1 MGGAIS
7 GAGNAIG
14 SAAGKVG
21 NFITG
26 NGDEVQGTG
35 QTVGDLKDIGYSNG
49 DIASMGG
56 GQMTAAQKFAKGLTG
71 VAGAGMRGMQQPQ
84 QRPGGY
90 AQPIQV
96 TPTPDVSGY
105 YQQKPLNPAD
115 PYSAF
120 YGR

>member
-1 MGGAIS
+1 MGKGFS
-7 GAGNAIG
+7 NNGN
-14 SAAGKVG
+14 
-21 NFITG
+21 
-26 NGDEVQGTG
+26 EVAGTG
-35 QTVGDLKDIGYSNG
+35 QTVGDLRNAIDPTTGKGWSNAQ
-49 DIASMGG
+49 IAQMDPNALSTPGG
-56 GQMTAAQKFAKGLTG
+56 NLLKSTIAGGLK
-71 VAGAGMRGMQQPQ
+71 GMQQGQ